1 MDDLSGWKIGFGNAV
16 WEKKMKELDRVELI
30 KDRAEYAKR
39 GIKAGS
45 KGTIM
50 LGEERN
56 GYVLVFFDGEYY
68 RNEEGFLLMDEIDVG
83 VRVEDLKVISDKK

>member
-1 MDDLSGWKIGFGNAV
+1 
-16 WEKKMKELDRVELI
+16 MKELDRVELI
-30 KDRAEYAKR
+30 KDRAEYDDR
-39 GIKAGS
+39 GIKAGA

-56 GYVLVFFDGEYY
+56 GYVLVFFYGEYY

-83 VRVEDLKVISDKK
+83 VRVEDLKVISDDKI